1 MADDDAKIDDDEIT
15 DGSDWTYRL
24 LSLERV
30 EANEIEDDLQD
41 IFTAKFQLDGPDAN
55 AEVEIIV
62 SDFVDEANVVSIALH
77 TLYVAMR
84 SWGRITENRRIAA
97 RDVDELAG
105 G

>member
-1 MADDDAKIDDDEIT
+1 MADDDTPKGDEIT

-30 EANEIEDDLQD
+30 EADEPDDDLDD
-41 IFTAKFQLDGPDAN
+41 IFTAKFAVDGPDAN

-77 TLYVAMR
+77 TLHVSMR
-84 SWGRITENRRIAA
+84 EWARATEDRRIAA

-105 G
+105 D